1 MRAAIAIASIS
12 ANHKKI
18 MLLALLSFLSL
29 C

>member
-1 MRAAIAIASIS
+1 MKAAIAIASIS
-12 ANHKKI
+12 DHHRKI